1 MSVAT
6 RTGSRLSRRTAPIP
20 HVVFGTAQPR
30 IAQREPSKE
39 STVGI
44 EVQNLSKR
52 YGSFQAVKDVSF
64 EVPAGQ
70 LVALLGPS
78 GSGKSTILRI
88 IAGLELADTGSV
100 VLTGEDATR
109 LPVQERG
116 VGFVFQHYALF
127 RHMTVRDNIAF
138 GLKVRKL
145 PRAEVKARVDELLE
159 LVQLSGYA
167 GRYPSQLSGG
177 QRQRVA
183 LARALAPRPK
193 VLLLDEPFGAL
204 DAKVRDELRAWLRK
218 LHDEVHVTSLFVTH
232 DQREAFEVA
241 DQIVV
246 LNEGRVQQ
254 VGPPQELY
262 ERPHSP
268 FVARF
273 LGQVNVLPARDD
285 PAPRSRP
292 GPRLAIGPRPLRR
305 SPRPRS
311 TSAPTTWTSSRERN
325 GRPCW
330 QARVERVTPLG
341 GVVRIELAIDDDHR
355 IHLELPSDQT
365 PELSVVRGDLLYV
378 VPRLINVFDPQK
390 HTFQPV
396 ALTGSSRLHATVASS
411 AQQSNT
417 GASATAATG
426 GVLKST
432 CPFPYNLLRRSP
444 AAEPAVHVPRP

>member
-1 MSVAT
+1 M
-6 RTGSRLSRRTAPIP
+6 
-20 HVVFGTAQPR
+20 
-30 IAQREPSKE
+30 
-39 STVGI
+39 GI

-64 EVPAGQ
+64 EVVAGQ

-88 IAGLELADTGSV
+88 IAGLESADTGSV

-145 PRAEVKARVDELLE
+145 PKALIKARVSELLE
-159 LVQLSGYA
+159 LVQLAGYA

-241 DQIVV
+241 DQVVV

-262 ERPHSP
+262 EHPTSP

-273 LGQVNVLPARDD
+273 LGQVNILPLDTIQCAS
-285 PAPRSRP
+285 RSDAQHP
-292 GPRLAIGPRPLRR
+292 FLA
-305 SPRPRS
+305 SEF
-311 TSAPTTWTSSRERN
+311 SSRGDAQIYVRPHDLEVTRVRN
-325 GRPCW
+325 GHPCW
-330 QARVERVTPLG
+330 SARVERVTPLG
-341 GVVRIELAIDDDHR
+341 GCVRLELSISDEHR
-355 IHLELPSDQT
+355 VHLELQSNQIARFRV
-365 PELSVVRGDLLYV
+365 L
-378 VPRLINVFDPQK
+378 PRRQRLRHAASRQCLRFGA
-390 HTFQPV
+390 TY
-396 ALTGSSRLHATVASS
+396 LSSRDLGPGEPGITGTNRARITISDATSKS
-411 AQQSNT
+411 ACSVQTFRN
-417 GASATAATG
+417 
-426 GVLKST
+426 
-432 CPFPYNLLRRSP
+432 LRRRGNLP
-444 AAEPAVHVPRP
+444 